1 VVAGLFAAAVVYGGA
16 FAAEQLS
23 TRHAVAAIMILVFL
37 TGREV
42 LKSVPDTDGDVIAGY
57 RTVATR
63 FGGAA
68 AVGWFRVIA
77 AAHLGIVAAWAPRSA
92 GGAMYVVAVAVF
104 VLPPTAVTLW
114 HLRGRPD
121 AAAVQ
126 RGIDRSGLV
135 FAGGLVALL
144 LL

>member
-23 TRHAVAAIMILVFL
+23 TRHAVAAFMILVFL

-92 GGAMYVVAVAVF
+92 MYVVAVAVF